1 MECLENRV
9 IKSLT
14 TKVSNVSV
22 NRDIQLFTNQALKLR
37 KTEKNEK
44 TRTKRDHKKADPW
57 LIKPFR
63 RNLVMLCLG
72 NQLIALP

>member
-22 NRDIQLFTNQALKLR
+22 NRDIQLLTNKALNYEKPKKKKKPELKEIIKKL
-37 KTEKNEK
+37 T
-44 TRTKRDHKKADPW
+44 H
-57 LIKPFR
+57 
-63 RNLVMLCLG
+63 G
-72 NQLIALP
+72 S

>member
-22 NRDIQLFTNQALKLR
+22 NRDINRLK
-37 KTEKNEK
+37 
-44 TRTKRDHKKADPW
+44 TK
-57 LIKPFR
+57 L
-63 RNLVMLCLG
+63 
-72 NQLIALP
+72 

>member
-22 NRDIQLFTNQALKLR
+22 NRDIQLLTNKALNYEKQKKR
-37 KTEKNEK
+37 KKPELKEI
-44 TRTKRDHKKADPW
+44 
-57 LIKPFR
+57 IKS
-63 RNLVMLCLG
+63 
-72 NQLIALP
+72 

>member
-22 NRDIQLFTNQALKLR
+22 NRDIQLLTNKALNYEKPKKR
-37 KTEKNEK
+37 KKPELKEI
-44 TRTKRDHKKADPW
+44 
-57 LIKPFR
+57 IKS
-63 RNLVMLCLG
+63 
-72 NQLIALP
+72 

>member
-22 NRDIQLFTNQALKLR
+22 NRDIQLLTNKALNY
-37 KTEKNEK
+37 EKPKKKKK
-44 TRTKRDHKKADPW
+44 TRTKRDHKK
-57 LIKPFR
+57 LTH
-63 RNLVMLCLG
+63 G
-72 NQLIALP
+72 S